1 MPDRPATYRPHRHA
15 QRLGGSS
22 ARRDTSAAYQRQRA
36 RLLTAEPLC
45 RYCFNRGK
53 ITAATVLDH
62 VLALALGGSNHPG
75 NLAPACQ
82 PCNAAKGRIEQ
93 RLATQGYT
101 GPDAA
106 LDPEMGEWMRLA
118 LTGVAKGAR

>member
-1 MPDRPATYRPHRHA
+1 MPDRPASYRPHRPA

-22 ARRDTSAAYQRQRA
+22 ALRDTSAAYQRQKA
-36 RLLTAEPLC
+36 RLLTTEPLC
-45 RYCFNRGK
+45 RYCFNRGA
-53 ITAATVLDH
+53 ITAATILDH
-62 VLALALGGSNHPG
+62 ILALALGGSNHPG

-101 GPDAA
+101 ARDAA
-106 LDPEMGEWMRLA
+106 LDPELHEWLSLA
-118 LTGVAKGAR
+118 IPSAGGQSG